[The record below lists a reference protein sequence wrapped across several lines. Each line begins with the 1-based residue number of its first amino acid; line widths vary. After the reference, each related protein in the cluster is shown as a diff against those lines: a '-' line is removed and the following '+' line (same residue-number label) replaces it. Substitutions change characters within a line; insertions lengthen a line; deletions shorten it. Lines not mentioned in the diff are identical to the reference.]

1 MTFSK
6 CLISQLLYTS
16 VLLAVPPLKFPG
28 SLIDR
33 SQTYNSDDD
42 TSVITQSVTSSK
54 IPLNGTLNVC
64 HLGHSLPGNVSST
77 VVNVYKNKY
86 GLYGIEK
93 NNQTHLFV
101 LRDFCNNFRGDSGVN
116 L

>member
-1 MTFSK
+1 MCVLQVISARLANIYYVHVLNLNLTFTWKFILTFST

-54 IPLNGTLNVC
+54 IPLNGTLRV
-64 HLGHSLPGNVSST
+64 SLSNT
-77 VVNVYKNKY
+77 RKY
-86 GLYGIEK
+86 
-93 NNQTHLFV
+93 F
-101 LRDFCNNFRGDSGVN
+101 F
-116 L
+116 